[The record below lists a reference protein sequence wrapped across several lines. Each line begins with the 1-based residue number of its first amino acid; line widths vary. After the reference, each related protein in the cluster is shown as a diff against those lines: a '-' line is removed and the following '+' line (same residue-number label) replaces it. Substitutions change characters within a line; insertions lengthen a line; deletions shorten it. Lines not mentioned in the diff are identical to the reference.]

1 MVLFVFILY
10 SIYTLKELLTLSDVH
25 LISICAVKIT
35 AFRRYFDGSI
45 EGDAVM
51 SGFLWRNHGETY
63 LITNWHNVTGKN
75 PETKEYI
82 GGFAP
87 SHFSCQYRAVNNE
100 EGYST
105 TGIVE
110 IPLFDDE
117 DNPRWIEHSQGSLVD
132 VVAIPFNDDLPET
145 YEFIVLN
152 EQDLETDW
160 LPRVGD
166 DSFIVGFPEGMTGPL
181 ATPIWKRG
189 SLATEPK
196 LDHEEKPMFLIDT
209 IANKGLSGSSVIG
222 RSSGILARGNSAIG
236 FRNQS
241 KIGTWEN
248 FIGIYSG
255 RVSKEGVGSQLGRV
269 WKATVL
275 IDIFHQVKKRE

>member
-1 MVLFVFILY
+1 M
-10 SIYTLKELLTLSDVH
+10 H
-25 LISICAVKIT
+25 LISVCAVKIT
-35 AFRRYFDGSI
+35 AFRRYKDGSTD
-45 EGDAVM
+45 GDAVM
-51 SGFLWRNHGETY
+51 SGFLWRSHGETY
-63 LITNWHNVTGKN
+63 LITNWHNVTGQN
-75 PETKEYI
+75 SETKEYI

-87 SHFSCQYRAVNNE
+87 SHFSCQYRAVNKD
-100 EGYST
+100 EGYSN

-110 IPLFDDE
+110 ISLFDD
-117 DNPRWIEHSQGSLVD
+117 DNNPRWIEHSKGSSVD

-145 YEFIVLN
+145 YEFIALN

-196 LDHEEKPMFLIDT
+196 LDHEKKPMFLIDT

-222 RSSGILARGNSAIG
+222 RSSGLLTKGNSAIG
-236 FRNQS
+236 FTNQS

-275 IDIFHQVKKRE
+275 NDIFSQTKNRK